1 MKCNVCGGELILTT
15 GGYICKSC
23 GFGVGVGNKFRIV
36 PLIKTSWTKE
46 ELKELIKETVNEILD
61 YQEQAKE
68 LARVSV
74 LLLQELNNLNID
86 TVYDEVLCRKLY
98 KYGYI
103 NMDGDRYVL
112 EFIESGMQ
120 NARNRYEREHGR
132 KGK

>member
-1 MKCNVCGGELILTT
+1 M
-15 GGYICKSC
+15 
-23 GFGVGVGNKFRIV
+23 FRY
-36 PLIKTSWTKE
+36 
-46 ELKELIKETVNEILD
+46 VN

-86 TVYDEVLCRKLY
+86 TVYAEILCRKLY

-120 NARNRYEREHGR
+120 NARSRDR